1 MKTQKNTFQMKEQ
14 DKTPGEL
21 TDMEKWNRPKKEFRV
36 MMVKMT
42 KGLRRMDAQSEKLE
56 VFKQRIRNYKEKPNT
71 IKEYNN

>member
-1 MKTQKNTFQMKEQ
+1 MKEQ

-42 KGLRRMDAQSEKLE
+42 KELRRMDAQSEKLE
-56 VFKQRIRNYKEKPNT
+56 VF
-71 IKEYNN
+71 